1 MAGNTPTRK
10 AKARRRPVMI
20 LFGAAGAFAAA
31 AAMATGSAFTAAPA
45 KADIETLLDPII
57 QPFMTSLTDA
67 IAGFD
72 PAAATDL
79 TSWTDS
85 LLSGLNALDMSAALP
100 AAAVPAAAATGP
112 YDIPLSVALGTEPT
126 VNVAVEGGSSLPM
139 LVDTGSSGLVVP
151 WHDVG
156 PFGLGLFSL
165 GMPTGISESGYSG
178 GVNYLYLTYDN
189 ATVNYG
195 DGVLT
200 DTHTPIDVE
209 ILSWPTS
216 FNSPLNFDQFLAD
229 DHVSGILGIGADTA
243 GPTHSPLESYGGVL
257 VDIPHGQMVVDSA
270 NPLSSFDA
278 ISGAPV
284 TINPLTE
291 TVTNSVGQTLGSG
304 SFYNDIDSG
313 GVYGTIPSSIGSSLA
328 PGDKI
333 SVYDESTLLYS
344 YTVGTDSFGTST
356 APTAISGIGT
366 AGSPIDSGVEPYL
379 QHPIYIDY
387 ANNMLYFDNLT

>member
-10 AKARRRPVMI
+10 VKARRRPVVV
-20 LFGAAGAFAAA
+20 LVGAAGAFAAA
-31 AAMATGSAFTAAPA
+31 VAMATGSAITAAPA

-57 QPFMTSLTDA
+57 QPLMTSLTDA

-85 LLSGLNALDMSAALP
+85 LLSSLNALDPSAALP
-100 AAAVPAAAATGP
+100 AAAVPAAATGP

-126 VNVAVEGGSSLPM
+126 VNVAVEGGSSVPM

-151 WHDVG
+151 WQDVG

-178 GVNYLYLTYDN
+178 GVDYIYLTYDN
-189 ATVNYG
+189 ASVNFG
-195 DGVLT
+195 DGALT

-216 FNSPLNFDQFLAD
+216 FSSPLNFDQFLAD
-229 DHVSGILGIGADTA
+229 DHVNGILGIGADTA
-243 GPTHSPLESYGGVL
+243 GPTTSPLASYGGVL
-257 VDIPHGQMVVDSA
+257 VDIPDGKMVVDSA
-270 NPLSSFDA
+270 NPLSSFDT

-284 TINPLTE
+284 TIGTLTE
-291 TVTNSVGQTLGSG
+291 TVTNAANQTVSTGSVYDDL
-304 SFYNDIDSG
+304 DSG
-313 GVYGTIPSSIGSSLA
+313 GVYGTYGSA
-328 PGDKI
+328 VPPGDTI
-333 SVYDESTLLYS
+333 SVYDGNTLLYS

-356 APTAISGIGT
+356 APTVVTGVGT
-366 AGSPIDSGVEPYL
+366 ATNPIDSGVEPYL

-387 ANNMLYFDNLT
+387 ANDKLYFDNLTS

>member
-10 AKARRRPVMI
+10 VKARRRPVVV
-20 LFGAAGAFAAA
+20 LVGAAGAFAAA
-31 AAMATGSAFTAAPA
+31 VAMATGSAITAAPA

-57 QPFMTSLTDA
+57 QPLMTSLTDA

-85 LLSGLNALDMSAALP
+85 LLSSLNALDPSAALP
-100 AAAVPAAAATGP
+100 AAAAPAAATGP

-126 VNVAVEGGSSLPM
+126 VNVAVEGGSSVPM

-151 WHDVG
+151 WQDVG

-178 GVNYLYLTYDN
+178 GVDYIYLTYDN
-189 ATVNYG
+189 ASVNYG
-195 DGVLT
+195 DGALT

-216 FNSPLNFDQFLAD
+216 FSSPLNFDQFLAD
-229 DHVSGILGIGADTA
+229 DHVNGILGIGADTA
-243 GPTHSPLESYGGVL
+243 GPTTSPLASYGGVL
-257 VDIPHGQMVVDSA
+257 VDIPDGKMVVDSA
-270 NPLSSFDA
+270 NPLSSFDT

-284 TINPLTE
+284 TIGTLTE
-291 TVTNSVGQTLGSG
+291 TVTNAANQTVSTGSVYDDL
-304 SFYNDIDSG
+304 DSG
-313 GVYGTIPSSIGSSLA
+313 GVYGTYGSA
-328 PGDKI
+328 VPPGDTI
-333 SVYDESTLLYS
+333 SVYDGNTLLYS

-356 APTAISGIGT
+356 APTVVTGVGT
-366 AGSPIDSGVEPYL
+366 ATNPIDSGVEPYL

-387 ANNMLYFDNLT
+387 ANDKLYFDNLTS